1 MGLGIF
7 VWLPSSRKRLA
18 ILATLRT
25 SAICLGWWLD
35 KLPHCCPTQLLQETL
50 LSVEVLPPARSG
62 WLSPQAVDWV
72 TCSSKAISSAF
83 FPHNYP
89 RTTPLPELSPEH
101 DQSSFSSAFTQKFNN
116 GTPPPPPPPRTDNTT
131 KETCA
136 QGSTPVAL
144 PGTTVIPPPS
154 PHSGCRRAYAVKVL
168 VAQSSLTLRCPRDC
182 SPPGSSAMGFSRQ
195 EY

>member
-116 GTPPPPPPPRTDNTT
+116 GTPPPRPRQEQTT
-131 KETCA
+131 QQRKH
-136 QGSTPVAL
+136 V
-144 PGTTVIPPPS
+144 
-154 PHSGCRRAYAVKVL
+154 RRAPPQWPSLGLPLSLLL
-168 VAQSSLTLRCPRDC
+168 VLTLDAE
-182 SPPGSSAMGFSRQ
+182 GHTL
-195 EY
+195 